1 MSIAKIFGWLLLFSG
16 LAVIIYPLYSS
27 YTIFTVKK
35 PAPEIFEI
43 VQQEQAG
50 TAIEQQLQEML
61 GEILPAESIN
71 GLLNLIAW
79 SIFASILIFG
89 GSKISG
95 LGIRLLRS
103 K

>member
-1 MSIAKIFGWLLLFSG
+1 MVASCFFLGVAI
-16 LAVIIYPLYSS
+16 IIYSLYSS
-27 YTIFTVKK
+27 YIIFTAKK

-43 VQQEQAG
+43 VQQEQTG

-61 GEILPAESIN
+61 GKMLPAESII

-79 SIFASILIFG
+79 LIFASILIFG

-95 LGIRLLRS
+95 LGIRLIKKR
-103 K
+103 